1 MKFRLSSGPMSWA
14 LLSGAFAIFTVCLA
28 PAAQAVT
35 RSVALSGTSSAQTGS
50 FTPSGDGDVTYAEFP
65 GQLDEPDGP
74 GPFPGSIVNR
84 SLSQGV
90 GSGPSVNSG
99 KKAKSH
105 PQFNTGFEG
114 LNFYQQ
120 RYARGGNQFSVEPP
134 DQALCVGNGYQLEAV
149 NDVLNVFHGS
159 GQSVLPDNTATNI
172 VGGFPRNVNHAV
184 DLNSFYGYGPAI
196 NRSTGVRA

>member
-1 MKFRLSSGPMSWA
+1 MKFRLSSGPLSWA

-35 RSVALSGTSSAQTGS
+35 RSVALSGTSSAQTGN

-120 RYARGGNQFSVEPP
+120 RYAR
-134 DQALCVGNGYQLEAV
+134 
-149 NDVLNVFHGS
+149 
-159 GQSVLPDNTATNI
+159 
-172 VGGFPRNVNHAV
+172 
-184 DLNSFYGYGPAI
+184 
-196 NRSTGVRA
+196 